1 MTPNFKVFP
10 RTNYKSLG
18 KTTLKNGTAEY
29 RSSNYVFY
37 ESVRSPWKVDM
48 KIANYN
54 KVAD

>member
-37 ESVRSPWKVDM
+37 DSVRSP
-48 KIANYN
+48 
-54 KVAD
+54 